1 VPYSGK
7 LRALYYLG
15 IHTVWKWFHLLGAPK
30 SFFEISGKLLPWFG
44 VAAGLTITVGIV
56 WGLAFAPQDYQ
67 QGNAMRIMYM
77 HVPSSILAQSSY
89 MLMATAGAVFLI
101 WRIKLADIALQ
112 CAAPIGASITVLA
125 LATGSVWGK
134 PMWGTW
140 WVWDPRLT
148 SQLILFFLY
157 LGYMFLRQ
165 ALAETRQADRASG
178 VLAVVGVVNI
188 PIIHFS
194 VEWWNSLHQPASLSK
209 LETPA
214 IAGDML
220 WPLLVMILAYQL
232 LMLALLMTGIRA
244 QVLEREKNAR
254 WVGELL
260 DTTGHEA

>member
-1 VPYSGK
+1 MWNWFYK
-7 LRALYYLG
+7 LASPPHFYRTATVLEPWLFWPAL
-15 IHTVWKWFHLLGAPK
+15 VLLAIGLYGGLVMAP
-30 SFFEISGKLLPWFG
+30 
-44 VAAGLTITVGIV
+44 A
-56 WGLAFAPQDYQ
+56 DYV
-67 QGNAMRIMYM
+67 QGDGYRIIYV
-77 HVPSSILAQSSY
+77 HVPSSYLSMFTY
-89 MLMATAGAVFLI
+89 VTMAVTSAIGLI
-101 WRIKLADIALQ
+101 WRMKLAFCVAAA
-112 CAAPIGASITVLA
+112 CAPIGAAFTFMSLT
-125 LATGSVWGK
+125 TGAIWGQ

>member
-1 VPYSGK
+1 MFWP
-7 LRALYYLG
+7 ALILLG
-15 IHTVWKWFHLLGAPK
+15 IGLYGGLIVAP
-30 SFFEISGKLLPWFG
+30 
-44 VAAGLTITVGIV
+44 A
-56 WGLAFAPQDYQ
+56 DYM
-67 QGNAMRIMYM
+67 QGDGYRIIYV
-77 HVPSSILAQSSY
+77 HVPSSYLSMFSY
-89 MLMATAGAVFLI
+89 VTMAVASAIGLI
-101 WRIKLADIALQ
+101 WRMKLAFCVAVA
-112 CAAPIGASITVLA
+112 CAPIGAAFTFLSLV
-125 LATGSVWGK
+125 TGAIWGQ

-209 LETPA
+209 LEAPS
-214 IAGDML
+214 IAADML

-254 WVGELL
+254 WVGELI
-260 DTTGHEA
+260 GREGRGA